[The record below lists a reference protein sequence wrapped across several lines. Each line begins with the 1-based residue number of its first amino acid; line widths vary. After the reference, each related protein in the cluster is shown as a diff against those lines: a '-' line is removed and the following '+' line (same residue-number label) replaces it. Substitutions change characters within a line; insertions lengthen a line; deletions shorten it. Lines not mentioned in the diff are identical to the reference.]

1 VEDGAPAAK
10 SEYKKIEQDGV
21 VLWVPGYMKFKK
33 NRVEIVQAG
42 FLWSAFLMVTSMD
55 EEDSTA
61 CGSCGSC
68 S

>member
-1 VEDGAPAAK
+1 
-10 SEYKKIEQDGV
+10 
-21 VLWVPGYMKFKK
+21 MKFKK
-33 NRVEIVQAG
+33 NLVEIVQAG

-55 EEDSTA
+55 DADSTA